1 MYQGL
6 YRHRDGDAVEMPVA
20 VKTLPEMSTGQ
31 AEADFLMEAAIM
43 AKFSHPNIVHLIGVC
58 FDRHPR
64 FIVLELLAGG
74 DLKNFLREGRNKP
87 ERPSPLTM
95 KDLVLCAL
103 DVAKGCRYMES
114 KRFIHRDI
122 AARNCLL
129 SSKGPGRVVKIADFG
144 MARDIYR
151 SDYYRKGGKAMLPI
165 KWMPPEAFLDGIFTS
180 KTDVWSFGVLL
191 WEVFSLGL
199 MPYTG
204 LPNRDVMQ
212 LVTGGGRLDAPTSC
226 PVAIYKIMAD
236 CWNPTPELRPPF
248 SNLLERLI
256 TCTQDPEVMN
266 APLPSFFRPPSTE
279 RDQTIMRPPNDDFC
293 LQVPNSS
300 DYLIPLPG
308 PRSAAERLMSEA
320 TGVTMPDTMTT
331 MSTPNCTSPS
341 MGKLHDSGCWE
352 TSFMIPNSTS
362 GSDDKLISLD
372 TPQQTPTTIKPPMSF
387 VEMSTTHGQ
396 KSPSI
401 QYDGN
406 GNDNKNIINDTD
418 TILTKGKGPL
428 TLDPSTLD
436 GISYAN
442 VRMQNNTNTTG
453 QSTIQT
459 NNNKDISLN
468 VNSTITST
476 TTNSNPITSNHNKV
490 PPPFTIQGYNERFV
504 PNENHSEISC

>member
-1 MYQGL
+1 
-6 YRHRDGDAVEMPVA
+6 MPVA

-31 AEADFLMEAAIM
+31 AESDFLMEAAIM
-43 AKFSHPNIVHLIGVC
+43 AKFNHPNIVHLIGVC
-58 FDRHPR
+58 FDRHPRFVIAFSAKKRDFKTNPILYCR

-87 ERPSPLTM
+87 VSFTPTLLFRTTLLSFFLFPQERPSPLTM
-95 KDLVLCAL
+95 KDLIFCAL

-212 LVTGGGRLDAPTSC
+212 LVTGGGRLDAPPGC
-226 PVAIYKIMAD
+226 PNAIYRIMAD
-236 CWNPTPELRPPF
+236 CWNPTPEERPTF
-248 SNLLERLI
+248 SNLLERLT

-266 APLPSFFRPPSTE
+266 APLPSFFRPPSNE
-279 RDQTIMRPPNDDFC
+279 RDTTIMRPPGNDDFC

-308 PRSAAERLMSEA
+308 PRSVAERLLSEA
-320 TGVTMPDTMTT
+320 TGVTIPDTMVT
-331 MSTPNCTSPS
+331 CTAPKTASPRMMNGPQS
-341 MGKLHDSGCWE
+341 QHQDGNSWE
-352 TSFMIPNSTS
+352 TSFILEHPAVATMAATMPTQDTTMLVTENGTLEVPCPVVNTFLTAFRPSNNRFFYSRSTS
-362 GSDDKLISLD
+362 
-372 TPQQTPTTIKPPMSF
+372 
-387 VEMSTTHGQ
+387 
-396 KSPSI
+396 
-401 QYDGN
+401 
-406 GNDNKNIINDTD
+406 
-418 TILTKGKGPL
+418 
-428 TLDPSTLD
+428 
-436 GISYAN
+436 
-442 VRMQNNTNTTG
+442 
-453 QSTIQT
+453 
-459 NNNKDISLN
+459 
-468 VNSTITST
+468 
-476 TTNSNPITSNHNKV
+476 
-490 PPPFTIQGYNERFV
+490 
-504 PNENHSEISC
+504 

>member
-1 MYQGL
+1 
-6 YRHRDGDAVEMPVA
+6 MPVA
-20 VKTLPEMSTGQ
+20 VKTLPEMSTVQ
-31 AEADFLMEAAIM
+31 SESDFLMEAAIM
-43 AKFSHPNIVHLIGVC
+43 AKFNHPNIVHLIGVC

-95 KDLVLCAL
+95 KDLIYCAL

-212 LVTGGGRLDAPTSC
+212 LVTGGGRLDAPQGC
-226 PVAIYKIMAD
+226 PIAIYRIMAE
-236 CWNPTPELRPPF
+236 CWNPTPEDRPTF
-248 SNLLERLI
+248 SNLLERLNA
-256 TCTQDPEVMN
+256 CTQDPDVMN
-266 APLPSFFRPPSTE
+266 APLPSFLRPPSSE
-279 RDQTIMRPPNDDFC
+279 RDTTIMRPPGNDDFC
-293 LQVPNSS
+293 LQIQPNSS

-308 PRSAAERLMSEA
+308 PRSIAERLLNEA
-320 TGVTMPDTMTT
+320 TGVTIPDSLTT
-331 MSTPNCTSPS
+331 YTVTQSTASKMNNQ
-341 MGKLHDSGCWE
+341 KCWE
-352 TSFMIPNSTS
+352 TSFMIPHSKPSPPLLN
-362 GSDDKLISLD
+362 GGVGLEL
-372 TPQQTPTTIKPPMSF
+372 PQQPP
-387 VEMSTTHGQ
+387 H
-396 KSPSI
+396 
-401 QYDGN
+401 
-406 GNDNKNIINDTD
+406 
-418 TILTKGKGPL
+418 
-428 TLDPSTLD
+428 
-436 GISYAN
+436 
-442 VRMQNNTNTTG
+442 
-453 QSTIQT
+453 
-459 NNNKDISLN
+459 
-468 VNSTITST
+468 
-476 TTNSNPITSNHNKV
+476 
-490 PPPFTIQGYNERFV
+490 PPPPVSFFLFGHDFGPDLVLQK
-504 PNENHSEISC
+504 

>member
-1 MYQGL
+1 MLLEQDLQLSRLRNTADDSALTNFNPNYGCDGILNGNIDVKTLPQVARESLRLMKALGQGAFGEVYQGF
-6 YRHRDGDAVEMPVA
+6 YKHRDGDAIEMPVA

-43 AKFSHPNIVHLIGVC
+43 AKFNHPNIVHLIGVC

-95 KDLVLCAL
+95 KDLVFCAL

-212 LVTGGGRLDAPTSC
+212 LVTGGGRLDAPPGC
-226 PVAIYKIMAD
+226 PSPIYRIMAD
-236 CWNPTPELRPPF
+236 CWSPSPEERPSF
-248 SNLLERLI
+248 SNLLERL
-256 TCTQDPEVMN
+256 TACTQEPEVMN
-266 APLPSFFRPPSTE
+266 APLPNFFRPPSSE

-293 LQVPNSS
+293 LQVPSSS

-308 PRSAAERLMSEA
+308 PRGAAERLLSEA
-320 TGVTMPDTMTT
+320 TGVTLSETAATY
-331 MSTPNCTSPS
+331 TSPCTTS
-341 MGKLHDSGCWE
+341 PAVPRPPPTDGCWE
-352 TSFMIPNSTS
+352 TSFSSAPSHPAAECTVGTVVTPPDAPPLNGPPVSITIFIPLLNIV
-362 GSDDKLISLD
+362 GKILYLHFLLI
-372 TPQQTPTTIKPPMSF
+372 
-387 VEMSTTHGQ
+387 
-396 KSPSI
+396 
-401 QYDGN
+401 
-406 GNDNKNIINDTD
+406 
-418 TILTKGKGPL
+418 
-428 TLDPSTLD
+428 
-436 GISYAN
+436 
-442 VRMQNNTNTTG
+442 
-453 QSTIQT
+453 
-459 NNNKDISLN
+459 
-468 VNSTITST
+468 
-476 TTNSNPITSNHNKV
+476 
-490 PPPFTIQGYNERFV
+490 
-504 PNENHSEISC
+504 